1 MAHTERTKMCQL
13 ICFTQQNERT
23 PEPFSDQE
31 LRMNT
36 DNTLGC
42 VLYVCV
48 CVSCLIQQLAQLW
61 SVEQVQGLQ
70 RIVTSYAFAPMC
82 ILASPDLTHCNQLQG
97 NEIQSRPGLFCFLFH
112 WCSCDCICEQT
123 VHGVKCCRVE
133 YIQ

>member
-23 PEPFSDQE
+23 PEPFCDQE

-70 RIVTSYAFAPMC
+70 RIVTSYDFAPMC
-82 ILASPDLTHCNQLQG
+82 SRAQISPTAINSKVMRFKADLVCFVFFSTG
-97 NEIQSRPGLFCFLFH
+97 AAVTVFVSRQF
-112 WCSCDCICEQT
+112 I
-123 VHGVKCCRVE
+123 R
-133 YIQ
+133 